1 MPLALLPFGIEVVV
15 LKCSV
20 ENSTTLLFRKQ
31 YVVWKKV
38 SNSTHSFD
46 VKKNTKYENDWN
58 MSHLKLC
65 RMRLFIDIFKHF
77 VKEKGKKGF
86 LDELFLPIPPDILTG
101 KLCKRRNLWNWS
113 KRRSSWTCQIEFFFA
128 WILKWGQSSMLGGE
142 PLLSLPA
149 LASVFEGSAF

>member
-1 MPLALLPFGIEVVV
+1 MQCWKFYYTSF
-15 LKCSV
+15 LKA
-20 ENSTTLLFRKQ
+20 Q

-46 VKKNTKYENDWN
+46 VKKNTKYKNYPK
-58 MSHLKLC
+58 MSYLKLC

-113 KRRSSWTCQIEFFFA
+113 RKLKLPDWIFLCMNFEMRSIKYVRRWAPFEFTSFSLSVWRICFLRRKSSVWQNHFA
-128 WILKWGQSSMLGGE
+128 E
-142 PLLSLPA
+142 VTP
-149 LASVFEGSAF
+149 